1 MSDFDDELLELVEAD
16 SSKERK
22 RKRSNSSK
30 AKGSHSSK
38 RRKADVSDDEPESEE
53 EEDDPYPLDGKYV
66 DEADMRRLLQL
77 PEVEREDIIATRM
90 EERQKI
96 LDKKALALMVKE
108 QRERDRVGDSN
119 VGTTGVAKAAKRQ
132 HTARGATKEK
142 SNKLD
147 ELKAKRKAK
156 DEKSKNRAYSPK
168 RERSSSPMDMETS
181 SSDEDEDGVIT
192 KDEQEEERA
201 NRLMNGG
208 VSSAP
213 KNEIPATLEDL
224 ERCRLSRYSLLK
236 HFLAPWFPQ
245 YIKGMWVRYLI
256 GGEGKE
262 PVYRICQVD
271 HLVEE
276 PVKPYR
282 IEEKWFDRQ
291 AELVHGQA
299 RRKFN
304 LDQISNSRFTE
315 VFTHINHFS
324 SSLDLTKNHLQKE
337 FDRLQKT
344 FLQEHVP
351 LPTKSSIEFKAA
363 EMARFTSQ
371 RLTESDLNS
380 MLQKARALT
389 SQRPPG
395 WTTLE
400 RSRLNQA
407 RTLAQRR
414 QDHAEVAELD
424 AQIAEFDA
432 RYGNAATNGNPSGN
446 QNENGRSS
454 SGSDVLMKLSEKNRK
469 ANAEAVRR
477 AEQQEAERKR
487 RERKLAMS
495 GSGTVTPVDPSA
507 RLKTVPRMLIAR
519 TPTPGPSRPGTPA
532 VSTPPK
538 EATLTASPLAKSNGP
553 SFEATVI
560 ASLEVDLG
568 DF

>member
-16 SSKERK
+16 PSKERK
-22 RKRSNSSK
+22 RKRSGGSK

-38 RRKADVSDDEPESEE
+38 RRKADVSDDDPESEE

-66 DEADMRRLLQL
+66 DETDMQRLLQL
-77 PEVEREDIIATRM
+77 PEIEREDIIATRM

-96 LDKKALALMVKE
+96 LDKKALALLVKE
-108 QRERDRVGDSN
+108 QRERDRVGDSDGGN
-119 VGTTGVAKAAKRQ
+119 AGVAKAAKRQ

-142 SNKLD
+142 TSKLD

-156 DEKSKNRAYSPK
+156 DQKSKNRAYSPK

-201 NRLMNGG
+201 QRLMNGG
-208 VSSAP
+208 VNSAP
-213 KNEIPATLEDL
+213 KTEVPATLQDL
-224 ERCRLSRYSLLK
+224 ERCRLSRTLLLK

-256 GGEGKE
+256 GFEE
-262 PVYRICQVD
+262 NVPVYRICQVN
-271 HLVEE
+271 HLVED
-276 PVKPYR
+276 PVKPYK
-282 IEEKWFDRQ
+282 IEEQWFDRQ
-291 AELVHGQA
+291 AELVHGLA

-315 VFTHINHFS
+315 
-324 SSLDLTKNHLQKE
+324 KE
-337 FDRLQKT
+337 FDRLRKT
-344 FLQEHVP
+344 LFQED
-351 LPTKSSIEFKAA
+351 LSFPTRSSIEAKIV
-363 EMARFTSQ
+363 EMHRLVSQ
-371 RLTESDLNS
+371 TMTESDLSSILNKRRELNS
-380 MLQKARALT
+380 K
-389 SQRPPG
+389 RPPG

-407 RTLAQRR
+407 RTLASRR

-432 RYGNAATNGNPSGN
+432 RYGNGGGTNGSANGKLD
-446 QNENGRSS
+446 ENTRSS

-495 GSGTVTPVDPSA
+495 GSGTSTPIDPSA
-507 RLKTVPRMLIAR
+507 RLKILPRTLIAR
-519 TPTPGPSRPGTPA
+519 TPTPGPSRSGTPA
-532 VSTPPK
+532 APTPSK
-538 EATLTASPLAKSNGP
+538 EATHSASPLSGSGKSNGQ
-553 SFEATVI
+553 SFEASVI

>member
-16 SSKERK
+16 PSKERK
-22 RKRSNSSK
+22 RKRSNGSKSKSS
-30 AKGSHSSK
+30 SHSSK
-38 RRKADVSDDEPESEE
+38 RRKAEVSDDEPESEE
-53 EEDDPYPLDGKYV
+53 EEDDPYPLDGKYM
-66 DEADMRRLLQL
+66 DEADMQRLLQL

-90 EERQKI
+90 EERQKV
-96 LDKKALALMVKE
+96 LDKKALVLLLKE
-108 QRERDRVGDSN
+108 QRERDRLGDTD
-119 VGTTGVAKAAKRQ
+119 GGPTGVAKAAKRQ

-156 DEKSKNRAYSPK
+156 DEKSKNRTYSPK

-201 NRLMNGG
+201 NRLLNGG
-208 VSSAP
+208 PSAVQ

-224 ERCRLSRYSLLK
+224 ERCRLSRSSLLK
-236 HFLAPWFPQ
+236 HFLSPWFPQ

-256 GGEGKE
+256 GGEGRE

-271 HLVEE
+271 HLVDET
-276 PVKPYR
+276 VKPYR

-299 RRKFN
+299 KRKFN

-315 VFTHINHFS
+315 
-324 SSLDLTKNHLQKE
+324 KE

-344 FLQEHVP
+344 LMQEHVP
-351 LPTKSSIEFKAA
+351 LPTKSSIDTKVA
-363 EMARFTSQ
+363 EMLRLTSQ
-371 RLTESDLNS
+371 RWTESDVSNMLN
-380 MLQKARALT
+380 KARTLG

-407 RTLAQRR
+407 RTLAFRR
-414 QDHAEVAELD
+414 QDHSEVAELD

-432 RYGNAATNGNPSGN
+432 RYGNGNSNGN
-446 QNENGRSS
+446 QDENGRNS
-454 SGSDVLMKLSEKNRK
+454 SGSDVLIKLSEKNRK

-487 RERKLAMS
+487 RERKLAMN
-495 GSGTVTPVDPSA
+495 GSGATTPVDPSA
-507 RLKTVPRMLIAR
+507 RLKIVPRTLIAR

-532 VSTPPK
+532 ASALSK
-538 EATLTASPLAKSNGP
+538 EATHSASPLSGSSKSNGQ
-553 SFEATVI
+553 SFEASVI